1 MDMSKFFKIIAI
13 LLLAISVILA
23 VVCIAT
29 ITVQGALVM
38 LIASLCGIVAAL
50 ALYYMS
56 DLMDRVSSLE
66 TQLGVTKNDGKNTKN
81 KKK

>member
-1 MDMSKFFKIIAI
+1 MSKFFKITAI

-38 LIASLCGIVAAL
+38 LIASLCGVVAAL

-66 TQLGVTKNDGKNTKN
+66 AQLGVTKNDGKNTKN